1 MRLTAHEASVA
12 GVHGPLLLPT
22 SLAAEA
28 GEVTL
33 VAGDPGYGHVALALA
48 LGGRAALASGSI
60 TLDGDAGPRLRRR
73 HVALV
78 DVPDVSSPDDALSV
92 RGVLAEE
99 LALAGLPSGR
109 GAGARFLDERN
120 AGHLATRRFEHVPG
134 RQRTAWLMEIAA
146 QRPDTEVLVVAHPD
160 RFGGDPHR
168 WWEASQ
174 TLAGQGLAVIVQCTH
189 ATARQ
194 LGRHDDAYELGA

>member
-1 MRLTAHEASVA
+1 MRLTAHKASVA

-22 SLAAEA
+22 SLEAAG

-33 VAGDPGYGHVALALA
+33 VAGDPGHGHVALALA
-48 LGGRAALASGSI
+48 LGGRAELASGSI

-78 DVPDVSSPDDALSV
+78 DVPDVTSPDDAPSV

-109 GAGARFLDERN
+109 RAGTRFLVERN
-120 AGHLATRRFEHVPG
+120 AGYLATRRFEHVPG
-134 RQRTAWLMEIAA
+134 HQRTAWLMEIAA
-146 QRPDTEVLVVAHPD
+146 QRPDVQVLVVAHPD

-168 WWEASQ
+168 WWEAAR
-174 TLAGQGLAVIVQCTH
+174 TLAGQGLTVIVQCTH

-194 LGRHDDAYELGA
+194 LGHDDAYELGA